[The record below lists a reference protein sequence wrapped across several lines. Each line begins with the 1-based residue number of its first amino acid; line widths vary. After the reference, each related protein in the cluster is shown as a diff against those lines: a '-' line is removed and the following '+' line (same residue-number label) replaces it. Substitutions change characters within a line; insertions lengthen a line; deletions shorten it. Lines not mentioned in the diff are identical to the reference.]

1 MNRNALALD
10 VLKAHQQGL
19 RALLM
24 SCPTQ
29 DDDCELLLTLLS
41 SLNRCIKLLGNEYD
55 LYRIGKGTQGTEGS
69 SQ

>member
-10 VLKAHQQGL
+10 VLKSHQQGL

-24 SCPTQ
+24 SCSTQ
-29 DDDCELLLTLLS
+29 DDDSELLLTLLS

>member
-1 MNRNALALD
+1 MNRNAVALD
-10 VLKAHQQGL
+10 VLKSHQQGL

-24 SCPTQ
+24 SCTPQ
-29 DDDCELLLTLLS
+29 NDDTELLLRLLS

-55 LYRIGKGTQGTEGS
+55 LYKIGKGTQGTEGS

>member
-1 MNRNALALD
+1 MNRNAVALD
-10 VLKAHQQGL
+10 VLRAHQQGL

-24 SCPTQ
+24 CCTTQ
-29 DDDCELLLTLLS
+29 DDDTELLLTLLS

-69 SQ
+69 SK

>member
-55 LYRIGKGTQGTEGS
+55 LYRIGKGTQRTQGS

>member
-1 MNRNALALD
+1 MNRTEVAVD

-29 DDDCELLLTLLS
+29 DEDCELLLTLIS
-41 SLNRCIKLLGNEYD
+41 SVNRCIKLLGNEYD
-55 LYRIGKGTQGTEGS
+55 LYRIGSAAPRTQDS
-69 SQ
+69 SK